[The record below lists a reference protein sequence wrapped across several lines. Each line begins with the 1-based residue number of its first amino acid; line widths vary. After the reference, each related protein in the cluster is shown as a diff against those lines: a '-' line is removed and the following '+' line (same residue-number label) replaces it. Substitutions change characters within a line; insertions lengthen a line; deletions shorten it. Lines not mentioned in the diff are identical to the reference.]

1 MDRPGLPSI
10 FLSTLALGKVPS
22 RPSRACVDSE
32 NTLHVFQRHI
42 NCNRVHARES
52 NEAERYD
59 MLVVQGGMKTW
70 LFIEYV
76 HTFCLDCLQIHLLEK
91 CYDTHFCFEG
101 YENNSDYEADV

>member
-1 MDRPGLPSI
+1 
-10 FLSTLALGKVPS
+10 
-22 RPSRACVDSE
+22 
-32 NTLHVFQRHI
+32 
-42 NCNRVHARES
+42 
-52 NEAERYD
+52 

-76 HTFCLDCLQIHLLEK
+76 PTFCLDCLQIHLLEK